1 MTRSIL
7 SVAALAVTFVAST
20 ASAQKARSSAAR
32 PVQFGVSAGATMP
45 MGDYGDVASMGYHA
59 QGSAEIAPK
68 GMPVSWRAD
77 LVYDRHSGKEDA
89 FGPNTEATFST
100 LGMAVAAVYGFQT
113 QSTARPYLLGGIGMY
128 RSGGEIDGTELEA
141 STDFG
146 INAGAGVR
154 FNLGQIRSFAE
165 VRLHNIMTEGS
176 ATRVVPITFGL
187 VF

>member
-1 MTRSIL
+1 
-7 SVAALAVTFVAST
+7 
-20 ASAQKARSSAAR
+20 AAR
-32 PVQFGVSAGATMP
+32 PVQFGISAGATMP
-45 MGDYGDVASMGYHA
+45 MGDYGDVAGMGYHA

-77 LVYDRHSGKEDA
+77 LVYDRHSGKEDVV
-89 FGPNTEATFST
+89 GPDATFST
-100 LGMAVAAVYGFQT
+100 LGMAVNAVYAFQG
-113 QSTARPYLLGGIGMY
+113 QSARPYLLGGLGMY

-176 ATRVVPITFGL
+176 ATRVIPITFGL